1 MSFIYLVVLRSAFLG
16 VLRERLAL
24 KKHLTKGMT
33 LRCYG

>member
-24 KKHLTKGMT
+24 KNILPRG
-33 LRCYG
+33 